1 MKKVSHRD
9 FYYQI
14 PENSGFTLSTSQGL
28 PAYMFID
35 EGELNQSDLFAFL
48 QKIIAALNLRID
60 ENLKIISCNPNTIY
74 PLHSLPFPDNAVILC
89 FGIKPS
95 QLKLQG
101 FELIHH
107 VYHITNNRILFA
119 NSLQSYSNELSK
131 KLLWTQLKQ
140 MFSI

>member
-1 MKKVSHRD
+1 MKKVNHCD

-14 PENSGFTLSTSQGL
+14 PENSGFPLSAPQGL

-35 EGELNQSDLFAFL
+35 EGELNQSEVFAFL
-48 QKIIAALNLRID
+48 QKIIAALRLQID
-60 ENLKIISCNPNTIY
+60 ENLKIISCHPDSIY
-74 PLHSLPFPDNAVILC
+74 PLHSLIVPDNAVIVC
-89 FGIKPS
+89 FGIKPE

-107 VYHITNNRILFA
+107 IYHIKDNRILFA

-131 KLLWTQLKQ
+131 KILWTQLKQ